1 MCTNILFPELKIL
14 FPRGY
19 ERGGIMPVIFIPLAL
34 NVLILAA
41 TWMSQLATAIKVLI
55 TVMGVIKFSLY
66 VYSSLICDIEWLKTI
81 SFIVIP
87 IINIV
92 LLWLGVIYKVLSLS
106 IFSTVLTVVFIIW
119 IILPRTVV
127 SQEKEGS
134 SQ

>member
-1 MCTNILFPELKIL
+1 
-14 FPRGY
+14 
-19 ERGGIMPVIFIPLAL
+19 MPVIFIPLAL